1 MHKILV
7 GFNGG
12 EPGQRAL
19 RTTIELA
26 KALDASVAVVSVVP
40 RHPGRIAED
49 PWDDHDVHQNELLEA
64 RRVLAEA
71 GIDAEL
77 IEPHGDP
84 AHAIETIA
92 AERGIDLI
100 VVAPRGLGT
109 VNRFLQGS
117 VSEHVATHAAAT
129 VVVAR

>member
-7 GFNGG
+7 GYDGG

-19 RTTIELA
+19 STTIELA
-26 KALDASVAVVSVVP
+26 KALGASVSVISVVP

-49 PWDDHDVHQNELLEA
+49 PWDDHDVHQSELLEA
-64 RRVLAEA
+64 RRALAEA
-71 GIDAEL
+71 GINAEL

-84 AHAIETIA
+84 AVQIETVA

-109 VNRFLQGS
+109 LGRFLQGS

-129 VVVAR
+129 VIVAR